1 MFVEEM
7 RRIEDPG
14 EGHVNMGVE
23 IGVMLPQAKKHLE
36 PPEAGRSKKGSSP
49 RTLWRELGLAD
60 TLIVGSWPV

>member
-1 MFVEEM
+1 
-7 RRIEDPG
+7 
-14 EGHVNMGVE
+14 MGVE